1 MLLCYNFFRKIQKG
15 DYEISNFITKYMNK
29 NYKKLL
35 IVFSIAITIFS
46 IGIVYKTFQ
55 NDTFFNIAIGKH
67 ILENGIDMKE
77 HFCWID
83 DDLYYTH
90 SHWIFDIVIYL
101 IYNSF
106 GFAGIYV
113 TTVLFTIFT
122 SVTLF
127 LFLCKRN
134 RSPIISFFI
143 TLISMY
149 VVKSCFTARSQ
160 IISFVCFIIEIF
172 CLEQFIETNKKRYAL
187 TLIIISIIVANFHAA
202 TWPLLLVLCM
212 PYIAASFLNILSS
225 KNIYGICIKRLKRK
239 IEKLPK
245 DSEKIAIYEQDIKDY
260 ERIINERKSEYA
272 DYKVVRREHY
282 NTKNL
287 VILMIIIAL
296 TGLLTPTHG
305 TPYTYIVKSMFGES
319 NFENNLSIDYINEM
333 QPITPITNIAFI
345 VFTVI
350 LLSFLVFLPTKI
362 KTEHGFLIAGLY
374 IMALSSGRY
383 VYLLV
388 LLGSFVINDLMTQ
401 ATNLLIKD
409 DIEAL
414 EKFFSNT
421 ICAII
426 TIIFIAIFSTS
437 MFLDYQQSDYV
448 DEKEYPVAAVEY
460 IKENLDYKNIRIFNS
475 YNNGSYLMLNDIP
488 VFIDSRLDVYC
499 SEFNN
504 TDIFYDFIQI
514 STGNKNYNEI
524 FEKYN
529 FTHVLLKP
537 DDKAQQYICKDS
549 NYNIIFEDDNYIL
562 YEKVN

>member
-1 MLLCYNFFRKIQKG
+1 MENKIKNIKKIRF
-15 DYEISNFITKYMNK
+15 EILAII
-29 NYKKLL
+29 L
-35 IVFSIAITIFS
+35 ITIFCIALS
-46 IGIVYKTFQ
+46 PVTLQ
-55 NDTFFNIAIGKH
+55 NDTFYTIKVGEH
-67 ILENGIDMKE
+67 IVQNGIDMKE
-77 HFCWID
+77 HFCWVE

-106 GFAGIYV
+106 GFTGIYI

-122 SVTLF
+122 SLTLF

-134 RSPIISFFI
+134 HSPVISFFV
-143 TLISMY
+143 TLMSIY

-160 IISFVCFIIEIF
+160 IVSFVCFIIEIF
-172 CLEQFIETNKKRYAL
+172 CLEQFIETNKKRYSI
-187 TLIIISIIVANFHAA
+187 TLIIVSIIVANFHAA

-212 PYIAASFLNILSS
+212 PYVAAAFLNIFSS
-225 KNIYGICIKRLKRK
+225 KNIYSFYIKKLKRK

-245 DSEKIAIYEQDIKDY
+245 DSEKLAIYEQNIKNY
-260 ERIINERKSEYA
+260 EKIISERKSEYA
-272 DYKVVRREHY
+272 NYKVVRREHY

-287 VILMIIIAL
+287 IILIILIAL

-333 QPITPITNIAFI
+333 QPIIPITNIAFI
-345 VFTVI
+345 VFTVT
-350 LLSFLVFLPTKI
+350 LLSFLTFLPTKI
-362 KTEHGFLIAGLY
+362 KTEHGFLIIGLY

-414 EKFFSNT
+414 EKLFSNKIGALVT
-421 ICAII
+421 V
-426 TIIFIAIFSTS
+426 IFISIFSTS
-437 MFLDYQQSDYV
+437 MFLDIQQQDYV
-448 DEKEYPVAAVEY
+448 DEKDYPVAAVDY
-460 IKENLDYKNIRIFNS
+460 IKENLDYKNIKIYNA
-475 YNNGSYLMLNDIP
+475 YNNGSYLMLHDIP

-504 TDIFYDFIQI
+504 TDIFYDFIQV

-537 DDKAQQYICKDS
+537 DDKAQQYICKDA
-549 NYNIIFEDDNYIL
+549 NYNIIFEDENYIL
-562 YEKVN
+562 YEKIN

>member
-1 MLLCYNFFRKIQKG
+1 MKIFFIIEHMSK
-15 DYEISNFITKYMNK
+15 T
-29 NYKKLL
+29 YKKLL
-35 IVFSIAITIFS
+35 IIFSIAITIFS
-46 IGIVYKTFQ
+46 VGIVFKTFQ

-77 HFCWID
+77 HFCWVE

-90 SHWIFDIVIYL
+90 SHWIFDIIIYL
-101 IYNSF
+101 LYNSF
-106 GFAGIYV
+106 GFTGIYA
-113 TTVLFTIFT
+113 TTIIFTIFT
-122 SVTLF
+122 SLVLF

-134 RSPIISFFI
+134 RSPVVSFFV

-160 IISFVCFIIEIF
+160 IISFVCFIVEIF
-172 CLEQFIETNKKRYAL
+172 CLEQFIETNKKRYAF
-187 TLIIISIIVANFHAA
+187 TLIVISIIVANFHAA
-202 TWPLLLVLCM
+202 TWPLILVLFM
-212 PYIAASFLNILSS
+212 PYVVAGFSNVFSS

-239 IEKLPK
+239 IAKLPK
-245 DSEKIAIYEQDIKDY
+245 DSEKIAIYEKDIKDY
-260 ERIINERKSEYA
+260 ERIMSESKNQYA
-272 DYKVVRREHY
+272 NYKVVRRENY
-282 NTKNL
+282 NLRNL
-287 VILMIIIAL
+287 VILMIIISL

-305 TPYTYIVKSMFGES
+305 TPYTYIIKSMFGES
-319 NFENNLSIDYINEM
+319 NFENNRSIDYIIEM
-333 QPITPITNIAFI
+333 QPTVPMTNLAFI
-345 VFTVI
+345 AFTVI
-350 LLSFLVFLPTKI
+350 LLSFLTFLPTKL
-362 KTEHGFLIAGLY
+362 KTEHGFLMLGLY

-421 ICAII
+421 ICGIL
-426 TIIFIAIFSTS
+426 TIVFISIFSVS
-437 MFLDYQQSDYV
+437 MFLNAINSDYV
-448 DEKEYPVAAVEY
+448 DKKDYPVAAVEY
-460 IKENLDYKNIRIFNS
+460 IKENLDYRNIRIYNS

-499 SEFNN
+499 SEFND

-514 STGNKNYNEI
+514 STGNQSYHEI

-529 FTHVLLKP
+529 FTHILLKP
-537 DDKAQQYICKDS
+537 TDKAQQYICKDS

>member
-1 MLLCYNFFRKIQKG
+1 MKI
-15 DYEISNFITKYMNK
+15 IFITKHMNK
-29 NYKKLL
+29 TYKKLL
-35 IVFSIAITIFS
+35 IIFSIAITIFS
-46 IGIVYKTFQ
+46 IGIVFKTFQ

-67 ILENGIDMKE
+67 IIENGIDMKE
-77 HFCWID
+77 HFCWVE

-90 SHWIFDIVIYL
+90 SHWIFDIIIYL
-101 IYNSF
+101 LYNSF

-113 TTVLFTIFT
+113 TTILFTLFT
-122 SVTLF
+122 SLALF

-134 RSPIISFFI
+134 RSPVVSFFV

-149 VVKSCFTARSQ
+149 VVRSCFTARSQ
-160 IISFVCFIIEIF
+160 IISFVCFIVEIF
-172 CLEQFIETNKKRYAL
+172 CLEEFIETNKKRYAI
-187 TLIIISIIVANFHAA
+187 TLIAISIIVANFHAA
-202 TWPLLLVLCM
+202 TWPLVLVLFM
-212 PYIAASFLNILSS
+212 PYVVAGISNIFSS

-245 DSEKIAIYEQDIKDY
+245 DSEKIAIYEKDIKDY
-260 ERIINERKSEYA
+260 ERIIAESKNPYVN
-272 DYKVVRREHY
+272 YKVVRRVNY
-282 NTKNL
+282 NLRNL
-287 VILMIIIAL
+287 IILMIVISL

-305 TPYTYIVKSMFGES
+305 TPYTYILKSMFGES
-319 NFENNLSIDYINEM
+319 NFENNLSIDYIVEM
-333 QPITPITNIAFI
+333 QPTVPMSNLAFI
-345 VFTVI
+345 AFTVI
-350 LLSFLVFLPTKI
+350 LLTFLTFLPTKL
-362 KTEHGFLIAGLY
+362 KTEHGFLILGLY

-388 LLGSFVINDLMTQ
+388 LIGSFVINDLITQ

-421 ICAII
+421 ICGIL
-426 TIIFIAIFSTS
+426 TIAFISIFSFS
-437 MFLDYQQSDYV
+437 MFMDTISTDYV
-448 DEKEYPVAAVEY
+448 DKKDYPVAAVEY
-460 IKENLDYKNIRIFNS
+460 IKENLDYKNIKIFNS

-499 SEFNN
+499 SEFND

-514 STGNKNYNEI
+514 STGNQSYHEI

-529 FTHVLLKP
+529 FTHILLKP
-537 DDKAQQYICKDS
+537 TDKAQQYISKDS
-549 NYNIIFEDDNYIL
+549 NYNVIFEDENYIL